1 MSFLPGSVDGVHI
14 ERLNAEQM
22 RRRGFFINVA
32 PAVRDEKT
40 QSEHQTPS
48 FISLRNNLN
57 ISPGGGR
64 EAFTKASSGKVSESE
79 IRQGGGL
86 MGDVTLE
93 EL

>member
-1 MSFLPGSVDGVHI
+1 MSFLPGSNDGVHI

-22 RRRGFFINVA
+22 RRRGFFINVT

-40 QSEHQTPS
+40 QSQHQTPS

-64 EAFTKASSGKVSESE
+64 EAFTKASSGKVSEE
-79 IRQGGGL
+79 QDKTRGRVDG
-86 MGDVTLE
+86 
-93 EL
+93 